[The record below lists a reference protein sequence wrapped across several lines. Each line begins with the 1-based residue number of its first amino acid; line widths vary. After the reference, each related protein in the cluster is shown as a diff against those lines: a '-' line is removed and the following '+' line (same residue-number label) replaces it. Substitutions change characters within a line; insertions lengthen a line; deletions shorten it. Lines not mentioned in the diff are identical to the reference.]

1 MVNRHRGEIEAM
13 LDGRRWTLC
22 LTLGALAELED
33 AFSVAD
39 MGALAER
46 FAEGR
51 LCARDAVRIIAAGLR
66 GAGNMVEDEQV
77 AAMTAAGGAPGFAAI
92 VGDLLRATFG
102 GADSEG
108 SEAEWQDFAGVSQTP
123 QAREAGESGG
133 PFVP

>member
-22 LTLGALAELED
+22 LTLGALAELGD

-51 LCARDAVRIIAAGLR
+51 LLARDAVRFIGAGLR
-66 GAGNMVEDEQV
+66 GAGNMVENEHV
-77 AAMTAAGGAPGFAAI
+77 ERMMAAGGAPGFAAI
-92 VGDLLRATFG
+92 VGDLLKATFG
-102 GADSEG
+102 GG
-108 SEAEWQDFAGVSQTP
+108 QDL
-123 QAREAGESGG
+123 R
-133 PFVP
+133 PFRRIEPFPWDEVMYFCLAHLR

>member
-51 LCARDAVRIIAAGLR
+51 LSARDAVRIIGAGLR
-66 GAGNMVEDEQV
+66 GAGNAVEDAQV
-77 AAMTAAGGAPGFAAI
+77 EAMTAAGGAPGFAAI

-102 GADSEG
+102 GADDEG
-108 SEAEWQDFAGVSQTP
+108 SEEDWRDFAQASQTP

-133 PFVP
+133 PFAR